1 MNSMS
6 PHKGIST
13 TTWFVARS
21 YSWPVLGTSSVI
33 SCRCRVRRSSAGTRR
48 RPHRW
53 PRQAATGLCR
63 STFDWHRS
71 SLPAAHSA
79 SGIGGYDVAYLAD
92 GGHFLRP
99 LRRRSGRCGCAN
111 KWAMP
116 PDTAWRQSPP
126 LSKRG
131 STTGSTSRR
140 SPSTCSTGSSLTRE
154 ARSAPRGTARS
165 QAHLDRTLPKS
176 GCGHLVRPRRYSGA
190 AWARSGANDGSG
202 RHRIRS
208 SASEGV
214 RACARSSAGCGCRR

>member
-33 SCRCRVRRSSAGTRR
+33 SCRCRVGRSSAGTRR

-53 PRQAATGLCR
+53 PRQAATGLCG
-63 STFDWHRS
+63 STFNWHRS
-71 SLPAAHSA
+71 SLPAAHFGKRDRRSRC
-79 SGIGGYDVAYLAD
+79 GL
-92 GGHFLRP
+92 P
-99 LRRRSGRCGCAN
+99 RRRRPFLEAAQAAERTLRLRKQVGHAARHGLAVIPSIQ
-111 KWAMP
+111 
-116 PDTAWRQSPP
+116 AWLNNWKYKQKITVDV
-126 LSKRG
+126 LDKKFAY
-131 STTGSTSRR
+131 
-140 SPSTCSTGSSLTRE
+140 RE

-190 AWARSGANDGSG
+190 AWARNGANDGAG